1 MKVFGKQHYLAYAR
15 YLLLILFDLVSCIIL
30 DSSSHGV
37 VTFMGE
43 ETEDP
48 EDRAASAPSGTRP
61 LLLLKPCDCISAEW
75 STC

>member
-48 EDRAASAPSGTRP
+48 KIEQ
-61 LLLLKPCDCISAEW
+61 LLLLVAQGPCYY
-75 STC
+75 